1 MGCKRSRVQIPTVR
15 PFFSPLSRIFAIME
29 SGMRESVCPVNVRS
43 QSGQPCALCRT
54 GDFSVLAT
62 ARHTRVCLR
71 VAVLHKS
78 PRPASVCSA
87 AAPIVTAFVTLV
99 EFGAVARDTARAR
112 SSSSS
117 LPFAGGL
124 LPLIPLAIRVAMLCR
139 RDTAFS
145 PRLRLP
151 ALSANRS
158 PPSRSAPPRH
168 PSRTSPRWRCVS
180 FVLSAAALPAPP
192 W

>member
-1 MGCKRSRVQIPTVR
+1 MVDDYGHLSFCSFVGCAADHKLAVE
-15 PFFSPLSRIFAIME
+15 PFGALGCGSALASLGLTRYN
-29 SGMRESVCPVNVRS
+29 RESR
-43 QSGQPCALCRT
+43 
-54 GDFSVLAT
+54 
-62 ARHTRVCLR
+62 LR
-71 VAVLHKS
+71 GGY
-78 PRPASVCSA
+78 
-87 AAPIVTAFVTLV
+87 PIVTAFVTLV
-99 EFGAVARDTARAR
+99 VFGAVARDTARAR

-117 LPFAGGL
+117 LPFVGVL
-124 LPLIPLAIRVAMLCR
+124 LPLIPLGIRVAMLCR

-180 FVLSAAALPAPP
+180 FVLSAAALSAPP

>member
-1 MGCKRSRVQIPTVR
+1 MECARVCVLSTCGHNRGNRAPCAGRAISASLR
-15 PFFSPLSRIFAIME
+15 PLDIHEYVF
-29 SGMRESVCPVNVRS
+29 GS
-43 QSGQPCALCRT
+43 QSCINRLVLLRCAR
-54 GDFSVLAT
+54 
-62 ARHTRVCLR
+62 LR
-71 VAVLHKS
+71 
-78 PRPASVCSA
+78 P
-87 AAPIVTAFVTLV
+87 PIVTAFVTLV

-117 LPFAGGL
+117 LPFAGVL
-124 LPLIPLAIRVAMLCR
+124 LPLIPLAIRVAMLRR

-180 FVLSAAALPAPP
+180 FAQSAAALSAPP